1 MPLEYHR
8 TDRIAAEMM
17 RDLSTLIRTELR
29 DPRIGM
35 VSIHEIRV
43 SKDLSVA
50 KVYYTILDQQ
60 EAGET
65 QAVLDRASGFLR
77 HHLGKMIRL
86 RKIPE
91 LRFIFDTT
99 LVSANELTAL
109 IEHSVAAD
117 KRKHPDEI

>member
-17 RDLSTLIRTELR
+17 RDLSTLIRNELR

-50 KVYYTILDQQ
+50 KIYYSILGQKD
-60 EAGET
+60 AGESK
-65 QAVLDRASGFLR
+65 QVLEKASGFLR
-77 HHLGKMIRL
+77 RGLGKMIRL

-99 LVSANELTAL
+99 LTTGNELTAL
-109 IEHSVAAD
+109 IEYSVAED
-117 KRKHPDEI
+117 KRKNPDEV